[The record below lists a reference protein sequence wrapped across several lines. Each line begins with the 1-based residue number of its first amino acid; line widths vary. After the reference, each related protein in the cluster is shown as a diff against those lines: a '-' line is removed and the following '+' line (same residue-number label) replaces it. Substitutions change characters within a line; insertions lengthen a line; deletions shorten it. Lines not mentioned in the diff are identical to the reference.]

1 MENNNAEVKVM
12 TKKEKKDAQARA
24 DWERTRNLTYD
35 EMVKEKRGKAKRRV
49 LGVVTVV
56 TTCVAAFGAGRQ
68 AAVNKYKKA
77 LASTPEVPDTGKEF
91 TPANSSRQES
101 FNPGPTCNATTV
113 ETNSNNE

>member
-12 TKKEKKDAQARA
+12 TRSEKRHAEKEAEWEETKK
-24 DWERTRNLTYD
+24 LSYD
-35 EMVKEKRGKAKRRV
+35 EMVKAKRGKAKRTI

-68 AAVNKYKKA
+68 AAVNEYKKA

-91 TPANSSRQES
+91 TPAAPTPQAT
-101 FNPGPTCNATTV
+101 FNPGPTWNATTV
-113 ETNSNNE
+113 ETNGNNE

>member
-12 TKKEKKDAQARA
+12 TKKEKKEAQARA

-68 AAVNKYKKA
+68 AAVNEYKKA
-77 LASTPEVPDTGKEF
+77 RSSTEVPDTGKEF
-91 TPANSSRQES
+91 TPANPSRQES
-101 FNPGPTCNATTV
+101 SNPGPTWTTEATN
-113 ETNSNNE
+113 NSDS